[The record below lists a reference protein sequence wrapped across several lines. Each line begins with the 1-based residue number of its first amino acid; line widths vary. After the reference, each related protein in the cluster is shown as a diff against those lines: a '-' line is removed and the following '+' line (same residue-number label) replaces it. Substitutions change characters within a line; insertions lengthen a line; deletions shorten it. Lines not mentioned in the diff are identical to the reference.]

1 MTPQIGVHAIQYD
14 ALMKGFNA
22 MLAAGDTPK
31 DENAFMTLLG
41 QAAGMDAGNPGKKGV
56 QPARP
61 KGKGIGKGKTRRFLG
76 RPPACNR
83 RPAVNNRG
91 AGPALTAG
99 SENKAEAAAADCP
112 AEDDATM
119 NGNQLVLCS
128 RCNCM
133 EQRNKCQIDAKNTFK
148 CNTCNSK
155 MVSLYRT
162 YGSWPTEE
170 FKSLDKE
177 AQDQFYQSIKN
188 VKGKKMQQYV
198 EESLQKRMSDYKDEY
213 NEYEYHPLGY
223 YERLGYDTQAIQEHC
238 TDKRE
243 HKYLGM
249 TYRVNIDKGREGQ
262 LNERVRTSEVMVKP
276 AKGSGKGSGKGG
288 GKGKQVQKP
297 PKKTAEE
304 KKEEAEE
311 KKEEQRKT
319 KNLQAAKGALAKT
332 DDVYTKIHGL
342 VATDCKI
349 QQVGQWVVDACSKL
363 KELRDCAELTI
374 HSDGDSSFPYS
385 KTEILNRRADAV
397 EASKVVMRLNKVTAQ
412 KGLPLEEQ

>member
-1 MTPQIGVHAIQYD
+1 MTPQIGAHAIQYD

-83 RPAVNNRG
+83 GPAVNNRG

-99 SENKAEAAAADCP
+99 SDNKADAAAADCP

-162 YGSWPTEE
+162 Y
-170 FKSLDKE
+170 
-177 AQDQFYQSIKN
+177 
-188 VKGKKMQQYV
+188 
-198 EESLQKRMSDYKDEY
+198 
-213 NEYEYHPLGY
+213 
-223 YERLGYDTQAIQEHC
+223 
-238 TDKRE
+238 
-243 HKYLGM
+243 
-249 TYRVNIDKGREGQ
+249 
-262 LNERVRTSEVMVKP
+262 
-276 AKGSGKGSGKGG
+276 
-288 GKGKQVQKP
+288 
-297 PKKTAEE
+297 
-304 KKEEAEE
+304 
-311 KKEEQRKT
+311 
-319 KNLQAAKGALAKT
+319 
-332 DDVYTKIHGL
+332 
-342 VATDCKI
+342 
-349 QQVGQWVVDACSKL
+349 
-363 KELRDCAELTI
+363 
-374 HSDGDSSFPYS
+374 
-385 KTEILNRRADAV
+385 
-397 EASKVVMRLNKVTAQ
+397 
-412 KGLPLEEQ
+412 